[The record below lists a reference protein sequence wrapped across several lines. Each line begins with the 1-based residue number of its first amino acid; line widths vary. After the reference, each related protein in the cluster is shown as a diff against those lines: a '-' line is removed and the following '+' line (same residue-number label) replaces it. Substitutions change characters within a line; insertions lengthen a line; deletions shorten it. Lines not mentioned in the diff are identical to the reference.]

1 MDWKRPQ
8 LDGDLPGD
16 TGWKNPSLSTVLPK
30 QRFKSSTGD
39 VSWKQPMLTEGFVD
53 LKADGKKEQKL
64 TEDSAAK
71 EPKGKCRRTKEASTC
86 PLSAISSWKSPDI
99 DDIPPPPTVTPET
112 RRAPRHEVN
121 MCRVMLQLIL
131 PGDVNLDNKF
141 RQDAANPDRIDAA
154 ASKRYCQSRRDDC
167 AICNKTLELSALH
180 QLVDMWTKLGDE
192 AQVNYLASM
201 YEGTLTQ
208 DMLDTEDVQHRTD
221 YYLDGA
227 KVCRAGFCAILGTT
241 PKSLMKRLH
250 RCLDMRKKLPG
261 ESGAGTRPERQTATP
276 LIDLFFM
283 ELYHG
288 AAEDLPENIHTND
301 VDADI
306 EKDHNEPAVHCP
318 QESSVADLFN
328 WTPEAAISER
338 AAHFIGPSAS
348 APVRHLPPGKPMTL
362 FWQFLAWY
370 EAIRDVA
377 GSCGLNLPFLT
388 KFPAWT
394 TFHRRW
400 FQKWSRVLAF
410 RKASQHKECAM
421 CHDFRCQIHRRG
433 TPTAE
438 KVLIAR
444 QWREHVRAQYHDRL
458 LYWSLR
464 WASRMFLDVLVI
476 IIDSMDKVKTMYPKY
491 RAHRKPAYLDGLP
504 RPRSTLSAVLCHG
517 WCSCIYTADE
527 FLSHGASAFCEVL
540 CRALDQVLAIS
551 KKTGRPMPRHL
562 VIQSDNT
569 TAQAKNSVVSVFLAY
584 LVAMGYFTTA
594 TLNFLT
600 VGHTHEDVDRLF
612 AMILLLVLR
621 PKLWE
626 TPEELNALIEQAL
639 RPLSEGKKEELIVEE
654 VKHIRDFD
662 TWLGAMGVTLHNAFV
677 TRRGIEASHAFT
689 YKLRSDLSTTEVN
702 NIPRKRKRFDE
713 HQEDVFA
720 IVKGR
725 MHMTKTQPPV
735 LAVPHCLLASMPG
748 KEPRDIKS
756 ARDMPAARKK
766 ELLKL
771 AENLDSPSGERYE
784 KAAAAIRE
792 RLEADAPA
800 EQAPKFEFLSQQPG
814 ARMPLTHTS
823 NQYYEHLPD
832 TAWRLLASFRR
843 SPAQA

>member
-1 MDWKRPQ
+1 MLMEDIAESGPNGKR
-8 LDGDLPGD
+8 
-16 TGWKNPSLSTVLPK
+16 N
-30 QRFKSSTGD
+30 KSSMPLATHCP
-39 VSWKQPMLTEGFVD
+39 Q
-53 LKADGKKEQKL
+53 
-64 TEDSAAK
+64 SA
-71 EPKGKCRRTKEASTC
+71 S
-86 PLSAISSWKSPDI
+86 SSWKTPGVN
-99 DDIPPPPTVTPET
+99 DIPPPPALSEET

-131 PGDVNLDNKF
+131 PGEVDEENKF
-141 RQDAANPDRIDAA
+141 RKDAADPDRIDAA
-154 ASKRYCQSRRDDC
+154 LAKRYCHNTRDC
-167 AICNKTLELSALH
+167 AVCTQK
-180 QLVDMWTKLGDE
+180 LVRADVHDLVQMWQKLGDE

-201 YEGTLTQ
+201 YEGTLTE
-208 DMLDTEDVQHRTD
+208 DIPDTEELQHRTD

-227 KVCRAGFCAILGTT
+227 KVCRLGFCAVLGTT
-241 PKSLMKRLH
+241 PRTLMKRLH

-261 ESGAGTRPERQTATP
+261 ESGSGTRPERQTATP

-288 AAEDLPENIHTND
+288 AAEDLPENIHTHD
-301 VDADI
+301 VDGEI
-306 EKDHNEPAVHCP
+306 EKDHEESAVHCP
-318 QESSVADLFN
+318 DGTSIADLFN

-338 AAHFIGPSAS
+338 AAHFIGPNVS
-348 APVRHLPPGKPMTL
+348 APVRHLPPGKPITL

-370 EAIRDVA
+370 EAIRDIA
-377 GSCGLNLPFLT
+377 GSSGISLGFLN
-388 KFPAWT
+388 KFPSWT

-400 FQKWSRVLAF
+400 YQKWARVLTF
-410 RKASQHKECAM
+410 RKASQHKECSM
-421 CHDFRCQIHRRG
+421 CHNLRCQIHRRG
-433 TPTAE
+433 VPTAE
-438 KVLIAR
+438 KVAIAR

-491 RAHRKPAYLDGLP
+491 RAHRKPAYLDGLV

-517 WCSCIYTADE
+517 WCTCIYTADE

-540 CRALDQVLAIS
+540 CRALDQVLEIS

-569 TAQAKNSVVSVFLAY
+569 TAQAKNYVVSVFLAY
-584 LVAMGYFTTA
+584 LVAKGYFSSA

-626 TPEELNALIEQAL
+626 TPEEMNALIEEAL
-639 RPLSEGKKEELIVEE
+639 RPLSKGKKEELIVQE
-654 VKHIRDFD
+654 VEHIRDFD
-662 TWLGAMGVTLHNAFV
+662 GWLGAMGVHLHNAFV
-677 TRRGIEASHAFT
+677 TRKGIEASHAFT
-689 YKLRSDLSTTEVN
+689 YKARADLSTTEVN
-702 NIPRKRKRFDE
+702 NIPRKRKRFAE

-720 IVKGR
+720 VVKGR

-735 LAVPHCLLASMPG
+735 LAVPHCLLALMPG
-748 KEPRDIKS
+748 LEPRCMKA
-756 ARDMPAARKK
+756 ARDMPDARKK
-766 ELLKL
+766 ELVRL
-771 AENLDSPSGERYE
+771 ADQLDSTSGERYE
-784 KAAAAIRE
+784 KAARAIRE
-792 RLEADAPA
+792 RLGVRAPA
-800 EQAPKFEFLSQQPG
+800 EQAPKLEFLSRPPG
-814 ARMPLTHTS
+814 ARVPITRTS

-832 TAWRLLASFRR
+832 TSWRLLASFRR
-843 SPAQA
+843 SPVQA

>member
-1 MDWKRPQ
+1 
-8 LDGDLPGD
+8 
-16 TGWKNPSLSTVLPK
+16 
-30 QRFKSSTGD
+30 
-39 VSWKQPMLTEGFVD
+39 MLTEDIAESGRHGN
-53 LKADGKKEQKL
+53 KRRKL
-64 TEDSAAK
+64 TEDIAES
-71 EPKGKCRRTKEASTC
+71 EPKGKRNKSSMPLASPC
-86 PLSAISSWKSPDI
+86 PQSAASSSWKTSDVN
-99 DDIPPPPTVTPET
+99 DNEPPPTVTEES
-112 RRAPRHEVN
+112 RCAPRHEVN
-121 MCRVMLQLIL
+121 MSRVLLQLLFRGEAIK
-131 PGDVNLDNKF
+131 DDKF
-141 RQDAANPDRIDAA
+141 RKDAANADRIDAA
-154 ASKRYCQSRRDDC
+154 AAKRYCQNTRDC
-167 AICNKTLELSALH
+167 AICNKKVVLSDMCD
-180 QLVDMWTKLGDE
+180 LVQMWTNLGYE

-201 YEGTLTQ
+201 YEGTLSDDAP
-208 DMLDTEDVQHRTD
+208 DMEALQHRTD

-227 KVCRAGFCAILGTT
+227 KVCRAGFCAILGTKPQT
-241 PKSLMKRLH
+241 LMKRMH

-261 ESGAGTRPERQTATP
+261 ESGEGTRPERQTATP

-288 AAEDLPENIHTND
+288 AAEDLPENTHTYD

-306 EKDHNEPAVHCP
+306 DKDHEESTVHCP
-318 QESSVADLFN
+318 DAASIADLFN

-338 AAHFIGPSAS
+338 AAHFIGPNAS
-348 APVRHLPPGKPMTL
+348 APRRHLPPGKPTTL
-362 FWQFLAWY
+362 YWQFLDWY
-370 EAIRDVA
+370 ESIRDVA
-377 GSCGLNLPFLT
+377 GSSGINDLPFLA
-388 KFPAWT
+388 KFPSWT

-400 FQKWSRVLAF
+400 FQKWAHLLAF
-410 RKASQHKECAM
+410 RKISQHKECSM

-438 KVLIAR
+438 KVAIAR

-464 WASRMFLDVLVI
+464 WASRMYQDVLVI

-491 RAHRKPAYLDGLP
+491 RSHRKPAYLDGLP

-517 WCSCIYTADE
+517 WCTCIYTADE

-551 KKTGRPMPRHL
+551 QKTGRPMPRHL

-569 TAQAKNSVVSVFLAY
+569 TSQAKNSVVSVFLAY
-584 LVAMGYFTTA
+584 LVAKGYFSSA

-626 TPEELNALIEQAL
+626 TPEEMNALIEEAL
-639 RPLSEGKKEELIVEE
+639 RPLTEAKKEELIVEE
-654 VKHIRDFD
+654 VRHIRDFD
-662 TWLGAMGVTLHNAFV
+662 TWLGSMGVHLYNAFV

-689 YKLRSDLSTTEVN
+689 YKQRADLSAAEVDN
-702 NIPRKRKRFDE
+702 MPRRRKRFDE

-735 LAVPHCLLASMPG
+735 LAVPHCLLALIPG
-748 KEPRDIKS
+748 KEPRDMK
-756 ARDMPAARKK
+756 
-766 ELLKL
+766 
-771 AENLDSPSGERYE
+771 
-784 KAAAAIRE
+784 
-792 RLEADAPA
+792 
-800 EQAPKFEFLSQQPG
+800 G
-814 ARMPLTHTS
+814 A
-823 NQYYEHLPD
+823 
-832 TAWRLLASFRR
+832 
-843 SPAQA
+843 